1 MPPIIID
8 SGFITPSH
16 DRITVTQSDLILILV
31 MNPIR
36 IAILIA
42 QPGLIL
48 DSIWVM
54 QAILILI
61 LILDLEPIR
70 FLNASPIFRLVG

>member
-1 MPPIIID
+1 MID

-31 MNPIR
+31 MNWIGV
-36 IAILIA
+36 AILIV

-54 QAILILI
+54 QAI

>member
-1 MPPIIID
+1 LPPIITD

-31 MNPIR
+31 MNR
-36 IAILIA
+36 VGVAILIA

-54 QAILILI
+54 QAILILN
-61 LILDLEPIR
+61 LESVL
-70 FLNASPIFRLVG
+70 FLNTSPIFRLLA

>member
-31 MNPIR
+31 MNR
-36 IAILIA
+36 VGVAILIA
-42 QPGLIL
+42 QPSLIL
-48 DSIWVM
+48 DSIGVV
-54 QAILILI
+54 QAI
-61 LILDLEPIR
+61 LILDLESVL
-70 FLNASPIFRLVG
+70 FLNTSPIFRLLG

>member
-31 MNPIR
+31 MNWIGV
-36 IAILIA
+36 AILIV

-54 QAILILI
+54 QAILIL
-61 LILDLEPIR
+61 DLESVL
-70 FLNASPIFRLVG
+70 FLNTSPIFRLVG